1 LPSTGTIFRPNPCP
15 RAQLGHMAGAGK
27 DKADD
32 GDTQVSECGALGDG
46 VRASR
51 RDVRGRPRP
60 LECVFVAEVANGE
73 G

>member
-1 LPSTGTIFRPNPCP
+1 
-15 RAQLGHMAGAGK
+15 MAAVLRAGK
-27 DKADD
+27 DRADD

-51 RDVRGRPRP
+51 RDVRGRLRP
-60 LECVFVAEVANGE
+60 LECVFVAEVAYGE